1 MKKHNSHII
10 LETNSSQTHKYEN
23 DENGNIKVDSDD
35 DSPYNSFIEQNQK
48 LNVKDILIEN
58 NNLSKKEFE
67 NNILYNEIPSSSNK
81 KKKKKVIKT
90 DLFVKLNDYRFNINK
105 IEPCFNEID
114 IKYSK
119 DLEPDF
125 SGEIE
130 ERKNM
135 SFELDDKKENNLDDK
150 NNKQKKIQR
159 NTMPLLNYGKNTKKF
174 REYKEQ
180 EKNKNKIDDNNYKKS
195 NLPFRRNI
203 LENDETS
210 NNSNNLNQN
219 NIDENNNVNEE
230 KRREEEKLDEKSSE
244 HSESKINYEENNEQM
259 SLNDKNEYIE
269 NQNKNEK
276 EISIDS
282 KIESYRKT
290 EENKGDNEI
299 DNGNIYINNRCSNI
313 YRNNSDKYPIVS
325 YKNNINEYPKNNL
338 LENENN
344 INNENIN
351 PIYSSINDQYQYKN
365 NLKEENDENYELE
378 EEIPNPNIPEY
389 INNNSEIYYHN
400 QYNQNNQSDINNSE
414 ESSKDKFLNE
424 QEIIQNTE
432 KEIKII
438 EQNKQINNNNIIKPK
453 INNKYRQKNNFRHTQ
468 PYVGDN
474 FKRFKEKNENNA
486 IKIKERKTAPNI
498 KINYNYRKN

>member
-230 KRREEEKLDEKSSE
+230 KRREE
-244 HSESKINYEENNEQM
+244 
-259 SLNDKNEYIE
+259 
-269 NQNKNEK
+269 
-276 EISIDS
+276 
-282 KIESYRKT
+282 
-290 EENKGDNEI
+290 
-299 DNGNIYINNRCSNI
+299 
-313 YRNNSDKYPIVS
+313 
-325 YKNNINEYPKNNL
+325 
-338 LENENN
+338 
-344 INNENIN
+344 
-351 PIYSSINDQYQYKN
+351 
-365 NLKEENDENYELE
+365 
-378 EEIPNPNIPEY
+378 
-389 INNNSEIYYHN
+389 
-400 QYNQNNQSDINNSE
+400 
-414 ESSKDKFLNE
+414 
-424 QEIIQNTE
+424 
-432 KEIKII
+432 
-438 EQNKQINNNNIIKPK
+438 
-453 INNKYRQKNNFRHTQ
+453 
-468 PYVGDN
+468 
-474 FKRFKEKNENNA
+474 
-486 IKIKERKTAPNI
+486 
-498 KINYNYRKN
+498 